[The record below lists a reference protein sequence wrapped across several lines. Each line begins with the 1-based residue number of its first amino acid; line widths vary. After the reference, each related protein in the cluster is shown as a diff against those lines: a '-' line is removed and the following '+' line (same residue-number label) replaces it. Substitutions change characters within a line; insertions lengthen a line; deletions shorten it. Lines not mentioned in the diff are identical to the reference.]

1 MQRPPFYGMPY
12 INPPMGYHPIGK
24 MTNSQDPKAKAARV
38 FVGNLN
44 TGMVKEQEL
53 ISIFSKYGVIAAVS
67 LMRGYGFIQYTNE
80 YHARKAV
87 NAEHGHV
94 LGFQPIDLRVANDPN
109 PTRPK
114 GYKRVTQQ
122 FGFQPYVDPKVLPI
136 YPGSGRQPYQ
146 QMQNKN
152 MTDQT
157 HHEPISGDEPV
168 SWICAFCQGESPSA
182 WELMKHATVSHQTQ
196 IYLTNQEYQ
205 QTNMEQ
211 WKELTQ

>member
-94 LGFQPIDLRVANDPN
+94 LGFQPIGKILFTISTITWSENNLFYDDA
-109 PTRPK
+109 
-114 GYKRVTQQ
+114 RVTEIKDWMCLQYICNIVHFSATWKQ
-122 FGFQPYVDPKVLPI
+122 SVEET
-136 YPGSGRQPYQ
+136 
-146 QMQNKN
+146 QNLDHCHCS
-152 MTDQT
+152 M
-157 HHEPISGDEPV
+157 
-168 SWICAFCQGESPSA
+168 W
-182 WELMKHATVSHQTQ
+182 
-196 IYLTNQEYQ
+196 
-205 QTNMEQ
+205 
-211 WKELTQ
+211 

>member
-94 LGFQPIDLRVANDPN
+94 LGFQPIGTLID
-109 PTRPK
+109 
-114 GYKRVTQQ
+114 VT
-122 FGFQPYVDPKVLPI
+122 F
-136 YPGSGRQPYQ
+136 
-146 QMQNKN
+146 
-152 MTDQT
+152 
-157 HHEPISGDEPV
+157 
-168 SWICAFCQGESPSA
+168 
-182 WELMKHATVSHQTQ
+182 
-196 IYLTNQEYQ
+196 
-205 QTNMEQ
+205 
-211 WKELTQ
+211 